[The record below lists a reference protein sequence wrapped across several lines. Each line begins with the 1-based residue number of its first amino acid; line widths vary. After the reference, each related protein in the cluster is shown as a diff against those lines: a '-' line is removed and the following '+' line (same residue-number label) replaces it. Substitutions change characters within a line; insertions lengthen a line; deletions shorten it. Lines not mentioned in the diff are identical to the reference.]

1 MASNRGGWGR
11 ERCVVRI
18 YPTRRRITKAEK
30 RGNVMDERDMRR
42 SIFSH
47 SYDAALVQRPKKVE
61 IIEDG
66 EEK

>member
-1 MASNRGGWGR
+1 
-11 ERCVVRI
+11 VVRI

-30 RGNVMDERDMRR
+30 RGNVMDERDMQR

-61 IIEDG
+61 LRG
-66 EEK
+66 RP

>member
-1 MASNRGGWGR
+1 M
-11 ERCVVRI
+11 VRI